1 MAIKKVIAASLA
13 GFGFLA
19 LAACAEGDPDAAPP
33 PDEPG
38 MAEPPAQPD

>member
-19 LAACAEGDPDAAPP
+19 LAACTEGDPNAAPP
-33 PDEPG
+33 PDQPTTTQ
-38 MAEPPAQPD
+38 PPA